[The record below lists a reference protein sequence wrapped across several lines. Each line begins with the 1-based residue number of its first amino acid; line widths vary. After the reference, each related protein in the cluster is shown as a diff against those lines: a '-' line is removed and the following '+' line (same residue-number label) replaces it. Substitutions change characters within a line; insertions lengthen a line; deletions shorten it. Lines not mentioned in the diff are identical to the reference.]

1 MTRAGATK
9 LEQKRQPSAGCKT
22 EIARLAVLHEA
33 AILDTPP
40 ESAYDAI
47 TRLAADYF
55 HVDGVTIGF
64 ADQTRLWVKSHFGHG
79 PEELPRAM
87 SLFDLVHANG
97 VTIVIPD
104 CEKENSSQA
113 IQMHKRGFRFAAAAP
128 IRLAGHIVGTLT
140 LLHDSPRGL
149 LSTAEIETLEDMAA
163 MVSSHV
169 ELRLLRMREAAQT
182 GSAHPVPLRRSHH
195 RGRAAAH
202 AHWPSAA
209 DLHHALERNEFVLY
223 YQPEVE
229 IETLRIVGLEAL
241 IRWRHPERGLIPPMD
256 FIPHAEQCGLIHS
269 IGDWGLAEACSQIQA
284 WTQENP
290 DNGSLR
296 VCVNLSA
303 RQFLRAGLKDHVH
316 SLLLQAGA
324 TGRQLGLEMTESV
337 FISDAHVAAEVL
349 RSLRGLGISLSMD
362 DFGTGYSTL
371 SSLHSFPF
379 DTLKIDRSFVSR
391 LQDGDQA
398 HHIVRTIIELARAL
412 DMGIIAEGIETAQQY
427 NILRDMG
434 CRFGQGYYFAR
445 PMPAAE
451 ISRLLRAPNRILTLP
466 QTAPLV
472 A

>member
-1 MTRAGATK
+1 MMRASATK
-9 LEQKRQPSAGCKT
+9 IEHKKPIPAPNGT
-22 EIARLAVLHEA
+22 EIARVAVLHEA
-33 AILDTPP
+33 GILDTPP

-47 TRLAADYF
+47 TRLAADFF
-55 HVDGVTIGF
+55 HVDAVTIGF
-64 ADQTRLWVKSHFGHG
+64 ADQTRLWVKSHCGHG
-79 PEELPRAM
+79 PDELPRGM
-87 SLFDLVHANG
+87 SLFDLVHAQG
-97 VTIVIPD
+97 GIIVIPD
-104 CEKENSSQA
+104 CAAEESSQA
-113 IQMHKRGFRFAAAAP
+113 IQMRKRGFRFAASAP
-128 IRLAGHIVGTLT
+128 LRLAGHIVGTLT
-140 LLHDSPRGL
+140 LLHGTLRSPL
-149 LSTAEIETLEDMAA
+149 TPSEMDTFEDMAA
-163 MVSSHV
+163 MVNSHV
-169 ELRLLRMREAAQT
+169 ELRRLRLRDAANQPGLL
-182 GSAHPVPLRRSHH
+182 HRSHH
-195 RGRAAAH
+195 RGRSTSH
-202 AHWPSAA
+202 VNWPSAS
-209 DLHHALERNEFVLY
+209 DLHRALERNEFVLY

-241 IRWRHPERGLIPPMD
+241 IRWQHPERGLVPPMD
-256 FIPHAEQCGLIHS
+256 FIPQAEQCGLIHS

-284 WTQENP
+284 WTQDNP

-337 FISDAHVAAEVL
+337 FIHDVHAASDVL

-362 DFGTGYSTL
+362 DFGTGYSSL

-398 HHIVRTIIELARAL
+398 LHIVRTIIELASAL
-412 DMGIIAEGIETAQQY
+412 DMGVIAEGIETFEQY
-427 NILRDMG
+427 TILRQMG
-434 CRFGQGYYFAR
+434 CSHGQGYYFAR

-451 ISRLLRAPNRILTLP
+451 VSRLLRAPNRTLSLP
-466 QTAPLV
+466 QTSPRV

>member
-1 MTRAGATK
+1 M
-9 LEQKRQPSAGCKT
+9 
-22 EIARLAVLHEA
+22 ARLAVLDEA
-33 AILDTPP
+33 GIFDTPP

-47 TRLAADYF
+47 TRLAADF
-55 HVDGVTIGF
+55 FRVDAVTIGF
-64 ADQTRLWVKSHFGHG
+64 ADQTRLWVKSHCGHG
-79 PEELPRAM
+79 PDELPRGM
-87 SLFDLVHANG
+87 SLFDLVYACGG
-97 VTIVIPD
+97 VIVIPD
-104 CEKENSSQA
+104 STVEDTRQN
-113 IQMHKRGFRFAAAAP
+113 IQLRKRNFRFAASAP

-140 LLHDSPRGL
+140 LLHGTPRAPL
-149 LSTAEIETLEDMAA
+149 TPSEIESLEDMAA

-169 ELRLLRMREAAQT
+169 ELRRLRLRDTASQHGLLRRPQHRE
-182 GSAHPVPLRRSHH
+182 RST
-195 RGRAAAH
+195 AL
-202 AHWPSAA
+202 WPSSS
-209 DLHHALERNEFVLY
+209 DLHRALERNEFVLY

-241 IRWRHPERGLIPPMD
+241 IRWQHPERGLVPPMD

-284 WTQENP
+284 WTQDSP

-303 RQFLRAGLKDHVH
+303 RQFLRPGLKDHVH

-337 FISDAHVAAEVL
+337 FIHDVQVASEVL
-349 RSLRGLGISLSMD
+349 RSLRGLGVSLSMD

-379 DTLKIDRSFVSR
+379 DTLKIDRSFVGR

-398 HHIVRTIIELARAL
+398 LHIVRTIIELARAL
-412 DMGIIAEGIETAQQY
+412 DMGVIAEGIETLEQY
-427 NILRDMG
+427 TILRQMG
-434 CRFGQGYYFAR
+434 CSHGQGYYFAR
-445 PMPAAE
+445 PMPAAD
-451 ISRLLRAPNRILTLP
+451 ISRLLRAPNRILPLP
-466 QTAPLV
+466 QVSPRV